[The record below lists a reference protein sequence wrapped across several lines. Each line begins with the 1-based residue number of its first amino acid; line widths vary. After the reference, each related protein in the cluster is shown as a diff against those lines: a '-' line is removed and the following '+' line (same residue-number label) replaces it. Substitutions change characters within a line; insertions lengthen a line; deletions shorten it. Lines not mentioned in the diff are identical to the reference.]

1 MAGEQTLVASDR
13 FGNSTTVKFTVNAEH
28 TADEGVIT
36 TPATAATEGVKTY
49 TCTICGTIIRT
60 EAVSKL
66 APTIVEGANSSY
78 KAGTDKSLTF
88 RSDAALDDF
97 TTVLVDGKEL
107 SKSEYKVSG
116 DGITI
121 ILNDEYLNKLD
132 AGEHTISIRSASGDA
147 KTTFTVKEKAQAP
160 HTGDTNHMMYWLA
173 LLAVSGLGMTLTVV
187 SRKKR

>member
-1 MAGEQTLVASDR
+1 MAGEQILVASDR
-13 FGNSTTVKFTVNAEH
+13 FGNSTTVKLTVNAEH

-36 TPATAATEGVKTY
+36 TPATAAAEGVKTF
-49 TCTICGTIIRT
+49 TCTICGTPICT
-60 EAVSKL
+60 EAVAKL
-66 APTIVEGANSSY
+66 APTIVEGADSTY

-88 RSDAALDDF
+88 RSDAAPDDF

-107 SKSEYKVSG
+107 NKSEYTVSG

-121 ILNDEYLNKLD
+121 VLGDTYLNSLA
-132 AGEHTISIRSASGDA
+132 AGEHTLTIRSVSGDA
-147 KTTFTVKEKAQAP
+147 GTTFTVKEKAQAP
-160 HTGDTNHMMYWLA
+160 HTGDTSHMMYWLA